1 MNCLFRFLTAAL
13 LLQCLYVMDSKAQFF
28 GRDMPLAHTY
38 SIVAYDSATGDM
50 GVAVQSHWFSVG
62 TVVSWAEAGVGA
74 IATQSL
80 ANPAFGPDGLAL
92 LRSGLTAG
100 EALDSL
106 LAADEGRDVRQLAIV
121 DSRGN
126 VAAWTGRHCIAE
138 AGHLTG
144 RHFSVQANLMRND
157 SVWPAMK
164 RAYESASGSLEE
176 RLLAA
181 LEAAEAS
188 GGDIRGSQ
196 SAALLVVRAAS
207 TGKPW
212 ADRSTDIRIDDH
224 PDPIGELRRIYRVKQ
239 AYDFMNLGDVAL
251 EEGDMEQAINHYNR
265 ALGLMPESE
274 EIPFWTAVTA
284 AQNGMMEEAR
294 RLMQPLIVA
303 NPDWKEVLRRIYGTP
318 LFDVSEAVYR
328 DLTGE

>member
-1 MNCLFRFLTAAL
+1 MNALFRFLTAAL
-13 LLQCLYVMDSKAQFF
+13 LLQCLHVMPTKAQFF
-28 GRDMPLAHTY
+28 DRDRPLAHTY
-38 SIVAYDSATGDM
+38 SIVAYDSASGDM

-106 LAADEGRDVRQLAIV
+106 LAADEGREVRQLAIV

-126 VAAWTGRHCIAE
+126 VAAWTGRDCIAE

-144 RHFSVQANLMRND
+144 QHFSVQANLMRSD

-164 RAYESASGSLEE
+164 RAFEGASGNLEE
-176 RLLAA
+176 RMLAA

-196 SAALLVVRAAS
+196 SAALLVVRATA

-212 ADRSTDIRIDDH
+212 VDRRTDIRVEDH
-224 PDPIGELRRIYRVKQ
+224 ADPIGEMRRIYRVKQ
-239 AYDFMNLGDVAL
+239 AYDYMNLGDVAL
-251 EEGDMEQAINHYNR
+251 EEGDMEQAMSHYNQ

-284 AQNGMMEEAR
+284 AQNGLMDEAK

-318 LFDVSEAVYR
+318 LFNVSETVYR